1 MGSYPQIRNFGD
13 TGFSVEFGEGIDR
26 DVNAMVMALHAA
38 LADAALP
45 GVTETIPSFRALLV
59 AYDPL
64 LASRADLEAQ
74 VRAMLPDLKAQNR
87 VGRLWQLPVCYDPA
101 VAPDLADVAERCKL
115 APEEVAARHAAGR
128 YFVYMLGFMPGLA
141 YMGGLEAA
149 LQLPR
154 RKEPRL
160 KVPPGSVAIA
170 ESMTTIYPWE
180 SPGGWHLIGRTPL
193 KLFDPARDEPS
204 LLGAGDEMTCRA
216 IPLADYEAMLAAVE
230 AGRFDYA
237 ALRVMP

>member
-45 GVTETIPSFRALLV
+45 GVVETIPSFRALLV

-64 LASRADLEAQ
+64 VASRADLEAR
-74 VRAMLPDLKAQNR
+74 VRALLPDLKPLAQA
-87 VGRLWQLPVCYDPA
+87 GRLWRLPVCYDPQ
-101 VAPDLADVAERCKL
+101 VAPDLAEVAERCKL
-115 APEEVAARHAAGR
+115 APEEVAARHAGGR

-154 RKEPRL
+154 RREPRL

-180 SPGGWHLIGRTPL
+180 SPGGWHLIGSTPL
-193 KLFDPARDEPS
+193 RMFDPRRDEPS
-204 LLGAGDEMTCRA
+204 LLGAGDEMTCTA
-216 IPLADYEAMLAAVE
+216 ISFSEYEAMQADIE

-237 ALRVMP
+237 ALRVAS